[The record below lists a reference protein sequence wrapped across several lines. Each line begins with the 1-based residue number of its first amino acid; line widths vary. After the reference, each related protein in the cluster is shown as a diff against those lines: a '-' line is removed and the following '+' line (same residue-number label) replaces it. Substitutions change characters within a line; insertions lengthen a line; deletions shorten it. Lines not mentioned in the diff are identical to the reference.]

1 MPRPPRQP
9 RGRGGS
15 ICAPH
20 KALNS
25 RKRAQVRY
33 RAAVTS
39 PKSTRDPGSLVP
51 LRNRQIDITTRMGAL
66 TAATPTGLRTLDD
79 LMGGLRNGTLFL
91 LGSAPGDGKT
101 ALSLFLSY
109 MAARSGAAVL
119 YASASLDETEVMARL
134 AARALHRDWPD
145 ANTPYG
151 RIWSGHAWQAAAT
164 RGPVAQ
170 AVETVVSKVGTRLH
184 LHSAAPFEPIER
196 VGEQVAQLWG
206 RHERVVLVV
215 DDIES
220 FSADG
225 AGSAESM
232 QGRIARV
239 AYVLRGLADQ
249 GCAVIAT
256 SLLSHWES
264 ALTAATQAGYLAA
277 PPIDV
282 GLPVNAP
289 PALGVRALDLTLEK
303 NRLGATG
310 SVPLWFV
317 AGAALFQER
326 A

>member
-1 MPRPPRQP
+1 M
-9 RGRGGS
+9 
-15 ICAPH
+15 
-20 KALNS
+20 
-25 RKRAQVRY
+25 
-33 RAAVTS
+33 
-39 PKSTRDPGSLVP
+39 RDTGPVP

-66 TAATPTGLRTLDD
+66 TPTTPTGLRGLDE
-79 LMGGLRNGTLFL
+79 LMGGLRSGTLLL

-151 RIWSGHAWQAAAT
+151 RIWSGQAWQSADT
-164 RGPVAQ
+164 RGPLTQ

-184 LHSAAPFEPIER
+184 LYGASAFEPLER
-196 VGEQVAQLWG
+196 IGDQVAQLWG
-206 RHERVVLVV
+206 RYERVVLVI
-215 DDIES
+215 DDLES
-220 FSADG
+220 FSTDASLPNEDLASRMVRLG
-225 AGSAESM
+225 YGLR
-232 QGRIARV
+232 RI
-239 AYVLRGLADQ
+239 ADQ

-256 SLLSHWES
+256 ALSAHLS
-264 ALTAATQAGYLAA
+264 GALPAATQAADLIP

-289 PALGVRALDLTLEK
+289 PALGVRALDLRLFK
-303 NRLGATG
+303 NRVGLTG
-310 SVPLWFV
+310 IVPLWFV

-326 A
+326 S